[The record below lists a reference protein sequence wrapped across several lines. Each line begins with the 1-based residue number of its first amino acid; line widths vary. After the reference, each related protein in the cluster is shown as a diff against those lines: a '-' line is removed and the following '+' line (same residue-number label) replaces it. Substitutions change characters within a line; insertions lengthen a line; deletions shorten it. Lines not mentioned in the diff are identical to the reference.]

1 MAEYLIDNPPKV
13 NQFRRPRRAKPSGLI
28 VVHTA
33 ESILDQIGEDS
44 GAEDVARFIEGR
56 SDFGSYHR
64 LADSDSVVRLIPFD
78 AEAYGDGTG
87 SNPFAIHVSFAC
99 KAAGWAGMTS
109 EKRYAMIHQGAMA
122 AAEAAT
128 WLHKTHGVM
137 VPAIRISRADSERR
151 LPGFISH
158 AERDPAR
165 RSDPGAD
172 FPWDEFLAKFVA
184 ILRPEPK
191 KKPIRPTL
199 GKITTAIKQARAD
212 GYDKVA
218 DRLKA
223 AREAARKNHS
233 R

>member
-1 MAEYLIDNPPKV
+1 MPEFLIDNPPKV
-13 NQFRRPRRAKPSGLI
+13 RQFRRPRRATPSGVI

-33 ESILDQIGEDS
+33 ESILDQVGEDS
-44 GAEDVARFIEGR
+44 GAEDVARFIQKR

-87 SNPFAIHVSFAC
+87 SNVHAIHISFAC
-99 KAAGWAGMTS
+99 KAAGWAGMS
-109 EKRYAMIHQGAMA
+109 PERRAAMIQHGALA

-128 WLHKTHGVM
+128 WLEKNHGVT
-137 VPAIRISRADSERR
+137 VPAFQISRADSERR

-158 AERDPAR
+158 ADRDPAR

-172 FPWDEFLAKFVA
+172 FPWREFFTAFDA
-184 ILRPEPK
+184 IMRTEPK
-191 KKPIRPTL
+191 RKPVRRTL
-199 GKITTAIKQARAD
+199 NKVTEAIKQAKAD
-212 GYDKVA
+212 GYTGLA
-218 DRLKA
+218 DRLKQVRES
-223 AREAARKNHS
+223 AREKHS